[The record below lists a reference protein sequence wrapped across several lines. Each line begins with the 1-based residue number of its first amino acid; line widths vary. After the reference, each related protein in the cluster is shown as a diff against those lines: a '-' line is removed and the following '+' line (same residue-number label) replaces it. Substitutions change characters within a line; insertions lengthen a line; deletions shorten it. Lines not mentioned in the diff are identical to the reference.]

1 MLPSSAPACGGGPA
15 WAKPGTWLQVV
26 GALVAAD
33 MGAVVADTVAVV
45 LPVSAPLALAELAQP
60 AMDAITKNE
69 TSASDASVIS
79 PGLHDG
85 QR

>member
-1 MLPSSAPACGGGPA
+1 
-15 WAKPGTWLQVV
+15 
-26 GALVAAD
+26 
-33 MGAVVADTVAVV
+33 MGAVVAVTVAVI
-45 LPVSAPLALAELAQP
+45 LPVSAPLALVELAQP
-60 AMDAITKNE
+60 AMDAIIKNE